1 MTNGSDIDN
10 TQENYLDRKFFMPL
24 LYVLFLYLVICPWSQ
39 PKPFDMHQ
47 EQSRNTRSRK
57 EDRELIQAIIFF
69 TIIAVFVGILLIK
82 GAL

>member
-1 MTNGSDIDN
+1 
-10 TQENYLDRKFFMPL
+10 
-24 LYVLFLYLVICPWSQ
+24 
-39 PKPFDMHQ
+39 MHQ

-69 TIIAVFVGILLIK
+69 TIIAIFVGVLLIK

>member
-1 MTNGSDIDN
+1 
-10 TQENYLDRKFFMPL
+10 
-24 LYVLFLYLVICPWSQ
+24 
-39 PKPFDMHQ
+39 MHQ
-47 EQSRNTRSRK
+47 EHSRNTRNRK